1 MPTGAERLLAFV
13 HPLCALAALA
23 FLAWIA
29 SLGLRARER
38 GGAPLR
44 PRHARLAPWAFA
56 AIALNFVLGVASTWL
71 WRADLELA
79 SGLHFWIGAA
89 ICGVLGVT
97 ALLSRS
103 IRSSPGAR
111 SAHPALG
118 MLALLLS
125 LLQVFFG
132 LALVAL

>member
-13 HPLCALAALA
+13 HPVCALAALA
-23 FLAWIA
+23 FLAWVA
-29 SLGLRARER
+29 SLGLRSRER
-38 GGAPLR
+38 GGAALK

-56 AIALNFVLGVASTWL
+56 ATALNFVLGVTSTWL
-71 WRADLELA
+71 WRHDLELA
-79 SGLHFWIGAA
+79 GGLHFWIGGA
-89 ICGVLGVT
+89 ICAVLGVV

-103 IRSSPGAR
+103 IATNPSAR

>member
-13 HPLCALAALA
+13 HPVCALAALG
-23 FLAWIA
+23 FLAWAA
-29 SLGLRARER
+29 SLGLRSRER
-38 GGAPLR
+38 GGAALK
-44 PRHARLAPWAFA
+44 PRHARLAPWAFGA
-56 AIALNFVLGVASTWL
+56 TAFNFVLGVASTRL
-71 WRADLELA
+71 WRHDLELA
-79 SGLHFWIGAA
+79 GGLHFWIGAA
-89 ICGVLGVT
+89 ICAVLGVT
-97 ALLSRS
+97 ALLSRGMATNPS
-103 IRSSPGAR
+103 AR